1 MPSVP
6 SQIQLAT
13 LLCEA
18 HPQAA
23 TKTLARR
30 LYRENPER
38 FKDLEAARSAVRRAR
53 GAHGE
58 KLRKHATVE
67 YNKGKAG
74 WKPEMPP
81 SMAEDWLPVKLPTGK
96 ILVFGD
102 VHIPFHSEHAL
113 YAAVDWGVK
122 WKPDVL
128 LINGDFC
135 DFYSISRFER
145 NPKARLLADEVDMQ
159 LEGLAWLAN
168 KFPKAEKY
176 FKMGNHEDRWRKYIW
191 NKAPELWGLNACR
204 MENLLCLADLGYTVV
219 GDNLMMAGNLAVAH
233 GHEVHT
239 SSSISPARGVLLK
252 GNHDILIAHHHKT
265 SDSVKQNLF
274 HQPTRAYSI
283 GCLCALSP
291 EYARINEWNN
301 GFGALETVSSGDYDV
316 LNLRI
321 DPDSQIKVN

>member
-1 MPSVP
+1 MSSVP
-6 SQIQLAT
+6 SLKQLAT

-38 FKDLEAARSAVRRAR
+38 FKDIEAARSAIRRAR
-53 GAHGE
+53 GAHGKGHE
-58 KLRKHATVE
+58 PYATVQ
-67 YNKGKAG
+67 YSKGKAG

-81 SMAEDWLPVKLPTGK
+81 SMAENWEPVVLPTGK
-96 ILVFGD
+96 ILILGD
-102 VHIPFHSEHAL
+102 VHIPFHCEQSL

-159 LEGLAWLAN
+159 IEGLAWLAR
-168 KFPKAEKY
+168 KFAKAKKY
-176 FKMGNHEDRWRKYIW
+176 FKLGNHEDRWRKYIW

-204 MENLLCLADLGYTVV
+204 MENLLGLEDLGYEVIF
-219 GDNLMMAGNLAVAH
+219 DNLMMAGDLAVAH

-239 SSSISPARGVLLK
+239 SSSISPARGALLK

-274 HQPTRAYSI
+274 HKPTRAYSI
-283 GCLCALSP
+283 GCLCHLNP

-301 GFGALETVSSGDYDV
+301 GFGALETESGGGYEV

-321 DPDSQIKVN
+321 YPDSQVKVN